1 VENEER
7 MTAVAPERLVRAAS
21 LAELR
26 VAGRVVVHLDRHTLC
41 LFADG
46 DEVYA
51 VDNRCPHMG
60 FPLHRGTVCDGILTC
75 HWHHARFDLLTGG
88 TFDQFADEL
97 RRFPVELDGDDV
109 LVDLSP
115 PDDPVAHQRQRLRD
129 GLERD
134 IPLVLAKATIAL
146 LETDRSG
153 VDVFRAGLDFGVARR
168 GGGWFRGL
176 TTLTCFMNLAPRLDP
191 GDRAA
196 ALYHGL
202 ADVASDSAMQPPRFP
217 LEPLPGGAP
226 EAARLALWFRRFI
239 EVRDA
244 EGTERTLVSAVR
256 GGASPRELAAMLF
269 AAATDH
275 RYLDGGH
282 TLDFV
287 NKALEALDLAGWD
300 RAEAVLASLPVQL
313 AGAERM
319 EEANAWRN
327 PVDLVALLER
337 AFEELPQ
344 ALAAGVGKRGGWN
357 GRAALVETAL
367 EGEAASI
374 LDALLEALRE
384 GAGEVELA
392 SAVSFAAA
400 TRIARFPTS
409 NEFGDW
415 DTALH
420 TFTFANAVEQGLRR
434 SPSVDLLRGV
444 LDAAVSV
451 HLDRF
456 LNVPAAR
463 LPTPDPGTDPAG
475 LLEELPHLLD
485 RQQQVNE
492 AGQLIASF
500 LGAAGD
506 AARLVAALGSA
517 LVRENRNFHTIQC
530 VEAAVHQHELL
541 AGTEDA
547 ELPLLAAA
555 RYLAAHATTTRSQRQ
570 TFEIARRLHR
580 GEKLYE
586 DDTSL
591 ASTDVERAD

>member
-1 VENEER
+1 
-7 MTAVAPERLVRAAS
+7 MTAVAHQGLIHAASLDEVRAA
-21 LAELR
+21 
-26 VAGRVVVHLDRHTLC
+26 GRLVVHLDGHTVC
-41 LFADG
+41 LFAEG
-46 DEVYA
+46 DEVHA

-75 HWHHARFDLLTGG
+75 HWHHARFDLRTGG

-97 RRFPVELDGDDV
+97 RRFPVAVDGDAV

-115 PDDPVAHQRQRLRD
+115 RDDAAAHQRKRLHD

-134 IPLVLAKATIAL
+134 IPLVIAKATIAL
-146 LETDRSG
+146 LDTDSSG
-153 VDVFRAGLDFGVARR
+153 GDVFRAGLDFGVARR
-168 GGGWFRGL
+168 GEGWFRGL
-176 TTLTCFMNLAPRLDP
+176 TTLTCFMNLASHLDP
-191 GDRAA
+191 ADRAP

-202 ADVASDSAMQPPRFP
+202 ADVAGDSALGPPHFA
-217 LEPLPGGAP
+217 LEPLPGPAP
-226 EAARLALWFRRFI
+226 DTARLAVWFRNFI

-244 EGTERTLVSAVR
+244 EGAERALVSAVR
-256 GGASPRELAAMLF
+256 GGASSRELADMLF

-287 NKALEALDLAGWD
+287 NKALEALDVAGWEH
-300 RAEAVLASLPVQL
+300 AEAVLASLPAQL

-337 AFEELPQ
+337 AFAELPRT
-344 ALAAGVGKRGGWN
+344 LAAGMPKRGRWH
-357 GRAALVETAL
+357 GREQLVMTLL
-367 EGEAASI
+367 EGESAQA
-374 LDALLEALRE
+374 LDALLESLRE
-384 GAGEVELA
+384 GAEEVELA
-392 SAVSFAAA
+392 SAVTFAAA

-444 LDAAVSV
+444 LDAAASV

-456 LNVPAAR
+456 LNVPATR
-463 LPTPDPGTDPAG
+463 LPKAASVDDPDA
-475 LLEELPHLLD
+475 LLGELPALLD
-485 RQQQVNE
+485 RQQQVDD
-492 AGQLIASF
+492 AARLVTSF
-500 LGAAGD
+500 LGAGGEP
-506 AARLVAALGSA
+506 ARLVAALGSA
-517 LVRENRNFHTIQC
+517 LVREDRNFHTIQC
-530 VEAAVHQHELL
+530 VEAAARQNALL
-541 AGTEDA
+541 AGTADA
-547 ELPLLAAA
+547 ALPLIAAA

-570 TFEIARRLHR
+570 TFDIARRLHR

-586 DDTSL
+586 D
-591 ASTDVERAD
+591 A